1 MSRSKLNHSV
11 NLNVSCCAENNL
23 TIFSSLFPCAN
34 CNHRTRSLYEHS
46 ISIGNNIFAQRKI
59 ANLNFIDSECAH
71 HNRIKIDMHN
81 CKRFK
86 IVCLHEI
93 KCLSRL
99 SSGIRLSYGRS
110 LNKTYGHQ
118 SLLKSV
124 LMDGH
129 GTRRTVVG
137 KA

>member
-1 MSRSKLNHSV
+1 M

-34 CNHRTRSLYEHS
+34 CNHKIRTLYEHS
-46 ISIGNNIFAQRKI
+46 ICIGNIIFAQRKI
-59 ANLNFIDSECAH
+59 ANSNFIDSKCAQ

-81 CKRFK
+81 CKRIDASVFK
-86 IVCLHEI
+86 IVCPHEI

-110 LNKTYGHQ
+110 LSKTFGHQ
-118 SLLKSV
+118 SPLKSV
-124 LMDGH
+124 MMDGH
-129 GTRRTVVG
+129 GTRRTVGG